1 MNSKISFSKGVWIIS
16 ILTSIGII
24 ACLIFL
30 GKDIFLQ
37 KGSHDIINIILF
49 FLVILA
55 YISSLYFMPI
65 SLLLTSDKLVIRCLI
80 HRVHIPLSNIAVIET
95 AQKYKDFTD
104 IRVFGNGGL
113 WGYTGLFRNKG
124 VGKYIAY
131 MGNPQQAFYIRL
143 KSGRNYLV
151 SCDNYLIF
159 FAKLSSLTYKSDVE

>member
-30 GKDIFLQ
+30 GNDIFLR
-37 KGSHDIINIILF
+37 KNYYDIINIILF

-55 YISSLYFMPI
+55 YMASLYFMPK
-65 SLLLTSDKLVIRCLI
+65 SLLLTSDKLVIQCLI

-95 AQKYKDFTD
+95 TQKHKDFTN

-113 WGYTGLFRNKG
+113 WGYTGIFRNEG

-131 MGNPQQAFYIRL
+131 VGNPKQAFYIRL

-159 FAKLSSLTYKSDVE
+159 LEKLSSLTSKSDIG

>member
-16 ILTSIGII
+16 TLTSIGII

-30 GKDIFLQ
+30 GKDVFLQ
-37 KGSHDIINIILF
+37 KDSHDIMKMTVF

-55 YISSLYFMPI
+55 YIASLYFMPI

-159 FAKLSSLTYKSDVE
+159 LAKLSSLTSKSDVE

>member
-37 KGSHDIINIILF
+37 KDSHDIINIILF

-55 YISSLYFMPI
+55 YMASLYFMPI

-80 HRVHIPLSNIAVIET
+80 HRVHIPLSNIAIIET

-104 IRVFGNGGL
+104 IRVFGIGGL
-113 WGYTGLFRNKG
+113 WGYIGLFRNKG
-124 VGKYIAY
+124 VGKYFAY
-131 MGNPQQAFYIRL
+131 VGNPQQAFYIRL

-159 FAKLSSLTYKSDVE
+159 LAKLSSLTSKSDVE

>member
-1 MNSKISFSKGVWIIS
+1 
-16 ILTSIGII
+16 
-24 ACLIFL
+24 
-30 GKDIFLQ
+30 
-37 KGSHDIINIILF
+37 
-49 FLVILA
+49 
-55 YISSLYFMPI
+55 MPI

-80 HRVHIPLSNIAVIET
+80 HRVYIPLSNIAVIET

-104 IRVFGNGGL
+104 IRVFGIGGL

-159 FAKLSSLTYKSDVE
+159 LAKLSSLTSKSDVE

>member
-1 MNSKISFSKGVWIIS
+1 MSSKIIFSKGVWIIS

-24 ACLIFL
+24 ASLIFL
-30 GKDIFLQ
+30 GNDIFLR
-37 KGSHDIINIILF
+37 KNYYDIINIILF
-49 FLVILA
+49 FLVILTFFV
-55 YISSLYFMPI
+55 SLYFMPI

-80 HRVHIPLSNIAVIET
+80 HRVHIPLSNIAIIET
-95 AQKYKDFTD
+95 TQKYKDFTD

-131 MGNPQQAFYIRL
+131 VGNPKQAFYIRL

-159 FAKLSSLTYKSDVE
+159 LAKLSSLTSKSDVG

>member
-1 MNSKISFSKGVWIIS
+1 MSSKISFSKGVWIIS

-30 GKDIFLQ
+30 GNDVFLQ
-37 KGSHDIINIILF
+37 KNSHDIMKMIVF

-55 YISSLYFMPI
+55 YIASLYFMPI

-159 FAKLSSLTYKSDVE
+159 LAKLSSLTSKSDVE

>member
-1 MNSKISFSKGVWIIS
+1 MNSKISFSKSVWIIS

-37 KGSHDIINIILF
+37 KDFHDIIKVIVF
-49 FLVILA
+49 FLVILV
-55 YISSLYFMPI
+55 YIASLYFMPK
-65 SLLLTSDKLVIRCLI
+65 SLLLTSDKLVIQCLI

-95 AQKYKDFTD
+95 AQKYKNFTD

-113 WGYTGLFRNKG
+113 WGYTGLFRNNG
-124 VGKYIAY
+124 VGKYFAY
-131 MGNPQQAFYIRL
+131 VGNHQQAFYIRL

-151 SCDNYLIF
+151 SCDNFSIF
-159 FAKLSSLTYKSDVE
+159 LAKLSSLTSN

>member
-37 KGSHDIINIILF
+37 KDSHDIINIILF

-55 YISSLYFMPI
+55 YMASLYFMPI

-80 HRVHIPLSNIAVIET
+80 HRVQIPLSNIAVIET

-104 IRVFGNGGL
+104 IRVFGIGGL
-113 WGYTGLFRNKG
+113 WGYIGLFRNKG
-124 VGKYIAY
+124 VGKYFAY
-131 MGNPQQAFYIRL
+131 VGNPQQAFYIRL

-151 SCDNYLIF
+151 SCDSYLVF
-159 FAKLSSLTYKSDVE
+159 LAKLSSLTSKSDVE